1 MTVDVATAYNTH
13 KNFIYRLALSY
24 VRSSAEAE
32 DILQETF
39 IRYMDNR
46 KKVYPGKERM
56 WLASVAVNLCK
67 NRLKALARESGE
79 WDPDWN
85 VEFPEKSEL
94 FYAVMALPE
103 HERIVIHL
111 HYFEGYDTRE
121 IAGILRISQT
131 AVTSRLSRARK
142 HLKERLEGEVYV

>member
-1 MTVDVATAYNTH
+1 MIVDVATAYNTH

-39 IRYMDNR
+39 VRYIDNR
-46 KKVYPGKERM
+46 KKVFPGKERM
-56 WLASVAVNLCK
+56 WLASVAANLCK
-67 NRLKALARESGE
+67 NRLKVLARESGE
-79 WDPDWN
+79 WDSDWR

-103 HERIVIHL
+103 HERMVIHL
-111 HYFEGYDTRE
+111 RYFEGYNTWE
-121 IAGILRISQT
+121 IGDILHISQT

-142 HLKERLEGEVYV
+142 RLKERLEGDIYV